1 MRCGNDR
8 DSQAPGKDRVLRE
21 AEKRGGKTR
30 TMELELDICLIPW
43 GPWTRAACT
52 PSLFADGERRFVEEE
67 AGPGLIWLERLM
79 AGWWDG
85 LRRELR
91 GNDPLGSGRDGE

>member
-8 DSQAPGKDRVLRE
+8 NNKRRVKTGYGERPGD
-21 AEKRGGKTR
+21 GGEKTR

-52 PSLFADGERRFVEEE
+52 PSLFAGGERRFVEEE

-85 LRRELR
+85 IEKRVERKR
-91 GNDPLGSGRDGE
+91 SPAQRSR